1 MVRLSSRRVSFTG
14 RGSLSGEVWF
24 RLLLLPAII
33 VTLLVPPRAARAAD
47 IDVVWP
53 QFGFDEQHSGVNP
66 LESAI
71 TIKNVHS
78 LDRLFRVGLAS
89 ASPSSAADGAPV
101 YLGGVTVNGA
111 SRDLIFL
118 TTKDGWILA
127 LDAHTG
133 QQIWGKQYGPNGC
146 VIAAGET
153 AGQPC
158 YTTSSPVIDPSH
170 EYVYSYGLD
179 GYVHKYQVAT
189 GAETRDA
196 HWPELASLKPS
207 REKGSSALSL
217 ATDRNGT
224 SYLYMPGS
232 GYLGDAGDYQGH
244 LTAIDLASGAQHVFN
259 TVCSNASAG
268 TNADDV
274 HFTLSPGAPDCGE
287 TRAAVWARPGVIHD
301 LNNDLIYVATGNGTF
316 DPASHHWGDSVLALN
331 PDGTG
336 IGGNPLDSYTPGDQ
350 ATLNS
355 TDADLGSS
363 APAILPPIPGSTY
376 PHLAVQGQKINR
388 TTSAAE
394 LRLINLD
401 NLSLSAARGPG
412 QTGGDVGGRFSL
424 PQRGFLLTQPT
435 VWVNP
440 AEPGKPW
447 VFVANDNGIVGLRVY
462 CDSGSTIPT
471 FHVGWKPILS
481 GGTTPIVANG
491 VLYYFGANGIQAL
504 RATDG
509 MHLWS
514 DSSYSGFHWE
524 SPIVIDGTLYI
535 TDESGNLTAYAVNA
549 AATPAIT
556 FTASRQGTRI
566 TFRWRV
572 SSSAGVRGFFVYA
585 GRAAVNQSMI
595 TAHKSR
601 TYRYVAHW
609 AANKKV
615 PKFWLRTVMNDGRQF
630 SLQAK

>member
-1 MVRLSSRRVSFTG
+1 M
-14 RGSLSGEVWF
+14 
-24 RLLLLPAII
+24 
-33 VTLLVPPRAARAAD
+33 RAAD
-47 IDVVWP
+47 ASFAWP

-71 TIKNVHS
+71 TAVNVRS
-78 LDRLFRVGLAS
+78 LKRLFRVPLAS
-89 ASPSSAADGAPV
+89 GTAASAADGAPA
-101 YLGGVTVNGA
+101 YLDGVTVNGA
-111 SRDLIFL
+111 SKDLIFL

-146 VIAAGET
+146 AIAAGEN

-158 YTTSSPVIDPSH
+158 YTTSSPVIDPSRQ
-170 EYVYSYGLD
+170 YVYSYGLD

-189 GAETRDA
+189 GAETHDA
-196 HWPELASLKPS
+196 HWPELASLKPAD
-207 REKGSSALSL
+207 EKGSSALSL
-217 ATDRNGT
+217 ATDKSGM

-232 GYLGDAGDYQGH
+232 GYLGDEGDYQGH
-244 LTAIDLASGAQHVFN
+244 LTAINLATGAQHVFN
-259 TVCSNASAG
+259 TLCSDASAG
-268 TNADDV
+268 TNVDDV
-274 HFTLSPGAPDCGE
+274 HFALAPAVPDCGE

-301 LNNDLIYVATGNGTF
+301 PTSDLIYIATGNGTF
-316 DPASHHWGDSVLALN
+316 DPTNHYWGDSVLALN

-336 IGGNPLDSYTPGDQ
+336 VKGNPLDSYTPADQ
-350 ATLNS
+350 AVLNS

-363 APAILPPIPGSTY
+363 APAILLPIPGSRY

-401 NLSLSAARGPG
+401 NLSLSGIRGPG
-412 QTGGDVGGRFSL
+412 HTGGDVGGRFSL
-424 PQRGFLLTQPT
+424 PQGGFLLTQPA

-440 AEPGKPW
+440 SDPGKPW

-462 CDSGSTIPT
+462 CDSGSTTPT
-471 FHVGWKPILS
+471 FHLGWKPIRN
-481 GGTTPIVANG
+481 GGTSPIVANG

-524 SPIVIDGTLYI
+524 SPIVANGTLYV
-535 TDESGNLTAYAVNA
+535 TDESGNLTAYSVDAS
-549 AATPAIT
+549 ATPVIT
-556 FTASRQGTRI
+556 FRAHRQGTRI
-566 TFRWRV
+566 TFRWTV
-572 SSSAGVRGFFVYA
+572 THSAGVEGFFVY
-585 GRAAVNQSMI
+585 GGTVTVNQALI
-595 TAHKSR
+595 RAHKSQ

-609 AANKKV
+609 PAKKKV

-630 SLQAK
+630 SIQAM